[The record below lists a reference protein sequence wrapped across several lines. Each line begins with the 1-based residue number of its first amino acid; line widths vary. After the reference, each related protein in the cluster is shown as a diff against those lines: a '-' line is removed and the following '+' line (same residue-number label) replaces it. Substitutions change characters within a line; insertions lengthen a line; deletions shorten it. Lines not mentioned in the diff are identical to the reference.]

1 MILDITYSNIRVFRE
16 PSVFSMEASDSL
28 EKSENIMTA
37 VIGDDT
43 VNILKVGAVY
53 GPNASGKTT
62 LISVLYVLRAWLLNS
77 PYNYFSD
84 YLAPFKLDDYSEQR
98 QSSIRIRF
106 ILGDQLLRYSVG
118 FLQGKCVE
126 ERLEKEVDD
135 DGRYELL
142 FERIVP
148 KTGLHSIRYGNRDLD
163 APILEVPQDKSILAL
178 FNNITVTLFSDVA
191 RYLSSIEI
199 ANSYNTVMLENMFNQ
214 VRPWLKKNGNTR
226 RLVDFINCFDININ
240 NVKIPQKPESTQKDI
255 KYVHSVRNIEGD
267 VVKDS
272 DFRSDLE
279 SSGTRV
285 LTILGAKVMQALDEG
300 RPLLVD
306 ELDSGFHTEVT
317 RTIIDMFRD
326 PEINRHNAQLIMT
339 THNVKLMDEHTL
351 RKDQVWFIQKN
362 ESGQSELFSLAEFDE
377 VDEYD
382 NYSQWYLARRFGAIP
397 NPNLLKIRR
406 LFYSDHS

>member
-1 MILDITYSNIRVFRE
+1 M
-16 PSVFSMEASDSL
+16 

-37 VIGDDT
+37 VVAGDA

-62 LISVLYVLRAWLLNS
+62 LISVLYALRGWLLNS

-98 QSSIRIRF
+98 QSSICIRF
-106 ILGDQLLRYSVG
+106 VLADALLRYSVG

-126 ERLEKEVDD
+126 ERLEKEDD
-135 DGRYELL
+135 DGAYELL
-142 FERIVP
+142 FERIVS
-148 KTGLHSIRYGNRDLD
+148 KTGLHSINYGNLD
-163 APILEVPQDKSILAL
+163 FDVPNLDVPPDKSILAV
-178 FNNITVTLFSDVA
+178 FNNFTMPLFSDVA
-191 RYLSSIEI
+191 GYLSSIEI

-240 NVKIPQKPESTQKDI
+240 NVKIPQKPESTQRDI
-255 KYVHSVRNIEGD
+255 KYVHSVRNIQGN

-317 RTIIDMFRD
+317 RTIIEMFRD

-362 ESGQSELFSLAEFDE
+362 EAGQSELFSLAEFDE

-406 LFYSDHS
+406 LFYSDHR